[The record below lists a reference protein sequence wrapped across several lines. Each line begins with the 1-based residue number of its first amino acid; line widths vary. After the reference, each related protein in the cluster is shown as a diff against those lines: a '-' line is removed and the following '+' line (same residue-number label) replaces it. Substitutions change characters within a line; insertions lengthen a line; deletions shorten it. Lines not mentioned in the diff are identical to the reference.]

1 MPMDHQLNGDHVNA
15 LDIRNLIVF
24 SDLDGTL
31 LDHRNYS
38 HSAAAPALA
47 RLRHLEIPLILA
59 SSKTAAEI
67 TPLRKELGFS
77 DCEAIVENG
86 SGILEAVDEA
96 SDEGDATETGYHA
109 ICQALE
115 RLPPCLR
122 AQYKG
127 FGDWSAQEVSDLTGL
142 SISDAAN
149 ARKRRFSEPGLW
161 LGSEADKARF
171 VEAVTA
177 MGLIVQQG
185 GRFLTLSFGGNK
197 AERMMEIAAR
207 HSRQGMTPFIVALGD
222 AGNDLA
228 MIEQADLGVIIPN
241 PAHSGIPPCEGEAT
255 GRIVRAEAA
264 GPEGWNQVIMSLLDR
279 AENNRS

>member
-1 MPMDHQLNGDHVNA
+1 MPMDHQLNGDHVSA

-31 LDHRNYS
+31 LDHGNYS

-47 RLRHLEIPLILA
+47 RLRHLEVPLILA

-67 TPLRKELGFS
+67 VPLREELGFS

-96 SDEGDATETGYHA
+96 SDEGGVTETSYQA
-109 ICQALE
+109 IRQALE
-115 RLPPCLR
+115 RLPSCLR
-122 AQYKG
+122 AQYEG
-127 FGDWSAQEVSDLTGL
+127 FGDWSVQEVSDLTGL
-142 SISDAAN
+142 STADAAN

-161 LGSEADKARF
+161 LGSEADKAKF
-171 VEAVTA
+171 VEAVTE

-185 GRFLTLSFGGNK
+185 GRFLTLSFGANK
-197 AERMMEIAAR
+197 AERMLEIAAR